1 VALISALWR
10 RLDEPHGLVHGAI
23 SDLEPTPDHPDG
35 AFLLDG
41 AAIGTDSPDDTGP
54 ILGERSDGSW
64 GPVEQDAPRPWSTR
78 FSVVV
83 DSRWQT
89 RSCFVEA
96 LGGDGLDRV
105 TLTVDGL
112 GHWTLDGRD
121 WTELEGCLDVD
132 VSISPLTNTLVVR
145 RLGLEVGEER
155 SIDVAWLDV
164 PSLAVARVTQTYRR
178 EPDGP
183 HGQQYLYADPTY
195 GSFAFTTDP
204 FGVVREYQG
213 LFARVA

>member
-54 ILGERSDGSW
+54 IG
-64 GPVEQDAPRPWSTR
+64 EQDAPQPWSTR

-83 DSRWQT
+83 DTRWQT
-89 RSCFVEA
+89 RSCFVEV

-105 TLTVDGL
+105 TLTADAL

-121 WTELEGCLDVD
+121 WDELEGCLDVD

-183 HGQQYLYADPTY
+183 HGLQYVYADPTY
-195 GSFAFTTDP
+195 GSFAFGTDP

>member
-1 VALISALWR
+1 MALISALWR

-54 ILGERSDGSW
+54 IGEQ
-64 GPVEQDAPRPWSTR
+64 EAPRPWSTR
-78 FSVVV
+78 LSVVV

-89 RSCFVEA
+89 RSSFVEV

-105 TLTVDGL
+105 TLTADAL

-121 WTELEGCLDVD
+121 WAELEGCLDVD

-178 EPDGP
+178 EPDGADGMQFV
-183 HGQQYLYADPTY
+183 HADPTY
-195 GSFAFTTDP
+195 GSFTFTTDP

>member
-1 VALISALWR
+1 MPLISALWR
-10 RLDEPHGLVHGAI
+10 RLDEPHGLAHGAI
-23 SDLEPTPDHPDG
+23 SELEPTPDHPDG

-54 ILGERSDGSW
+54 IG
-64 GPVEQDAPRPWSTR
+64 EQDAPRPWSTR

-83 DSRWQT
+83 DARWQT
-89 RSCFVEA
+89 RSCFVEV

-105 TLTVDGL
+105 TLTADAL

-121 WTELEGCLDVD
+121 WTELEGCHDVD
-132 VSISPLTNTLVVR
+132 VSVSPLTNTLLVR

-155 SIDVAWLDV
+155 SVDVAWLDV
-164 PSLAVARVTQTYRR
+164 PSLAVARVSQTYRR

-183 HGQQYLYADPTY
+183 HGAQYVYADPTY
-195 GSFAFTTDP
+195 GSFTVTVDP
-204 FGVVREYQG
+204 LGVLREYQG

>member
-23 SDLEPTPDHPDG
+23 SRLEPTPDQPDG

-41 AAIGTDSPDDTGP
+41 AAIGTESPDDTGP
-54 ILGERSDGSW
+54 IG
-64 GPVEQDAPRPWSTR
+64 EQDAPRPWSTR

-83 DSRWQT
+83 DARWQT
-89 RSCFVEA
+89 RSCFVEV
-96 LGGDGLDRV
+96 LSTDGLDRV
-105 TLTVDGL
+105 TLTADAL

-121 WTELEGCLDVD
+121 WPDLEGCQDVD

-145 RLGLEVGEER
+145 RLGLGVGEER
-155 SIDVAWLDV
+155 SIEVAWLDV
-164 PSLAVARVTQTYRR
+164 PSLAIARVTQTYRR

-183 HGQQYLYADPTY
+183 HGAQYLYADPTY
-195 GSFAFTTDP
+195 GSFAFTVDP
-204 FGVVREYQG
+204 SGVVREYQG

>member
-1 VALISALWR
+1 MAPISALWR

-23 SDLEPTPDHPDG
+23 SELEPTPDHPDG

-54 ILGERSDGSW
+54 ILGERSDGPG
-64 GPVEQDAPRPWSTR
+64 GPGGQRAPHPWSTR

-83 DSRWQT
+83 DTGWQT
-89 RSCFVEA
+89 RSCFVEV

-105 TLTVDGL
+105 TLTADAG

-121 WTELEGCLDVD
+121 WGELEGCRDVD

-145 RLGLEVGEER
+145 RLSLEVGEER
-155 SIDVAWLDV
+155 SLDVAWLDV

-183 HGQQYLYADPTY
+183 HGAQYVYADPTY
-195 GSFAFTTDP
+195 GSFVFTVDP
-204 FGVVREYQG
+204 LGVVREYQG

>member
-23 SDLEPTPDHPDG
+23 SRLEPTPDQPDG

-54 ILGERSDGSW
+54 ILVERSDGSW
-64 GPVEQDAPRPWSTR
+64 GPVEQEAPRPWSTR

-83 DSRWQT
+83 DARWQT
-89 RSCFVEA
+89 RSCFVEV
-96 LGGDGLDRV
+96 LGADGLDRV
-105 TLTVDGL
+105 TLTADAL

-121 WTELEGCLDVD
+121 WADLEGCQDVD

-155 SIDVAWLDV
+155 SVDVAWLDV

-183 HGQQYLYADPTY
+183 HGAQYVYADPTY
-195 GSFAFTTDP
+195 GSFAFTVDP
-204 FGVVREYQG
+204 SGVVREYQG

>member
-54 ILGERSDGSW
+54 IG
-64 GPVEQDAPRPWSTR
+64 EQDAPRPWSTR

-89 RSCFVEA
+89 RSCFVEV

-105 TLTVDGL
+105 TLTADAL

-121 WTELEGCLDVD
+121 WAELEGCLDVD

-183 HGQQYLYADPTY
+183 HGLEYVYADPTY
-195 GSFAFTTDP
+195 GSFAFSTDP

>member
-1 VALISALWR
+1 VAPISALWR

-23 SDLEPTPDHPDG
+23 SELEPTLDHPDG

-41 AAIGTDSPDDTGP
+41 AAIGTDTPDDTGP
-54 ILGERSDGSW
+54 IGEQRT
-64 GPVEQDAPRPWSTR
+64 PHPWSTR

-83 DSRWQT
+83 DDRWQT
-89 RSCFVEA
+89 RSCFIEV

-105 TLTVDGL
+105 TLTADAL

-121 WTELEGCLDVD
+121 WTELEGCRDVD
-132 VSISPLTNTLVVR
+132 VSISPLTNTLVVL
-145 RLGLEVGEER
+145 RLGLAVGEER
-155 SIDVAWLDV
+155 HLDVAWVDV

-183 HGQQYLYADPTY
+183 RGRQYVYADPTY
-195 GSFAFTTDP
+195 GSFVFTVDP
-204 FGVVREYQG
+204 LGVVLEYQG

>member
-1 VALISALWR
+1 VAPISALWR
-10 RLDEPHGLVHGAI
+10 RLDEPHGLVHGEI
-23 SDLEPTPDHPDG
+23 SEVEPTPDLPDG

-41 AAIGTDSPDDTGP
+41 AAIGTDSGDDTGP
-54 ILGERSDGSW
+54 IG
-64 GPVEQDAPRPWSTR
+64 EQDAPHPWSTR

-83 DSRWQT
+83 DGRWQT
-89 RSCFVEA
+89 RSCFVEV
-96 LGGDGLDRV
+96 LGTDGLDRV
-105 TLTVDGL
+105 TLAADAL

-121 WTELEGCLDVD
+121 WAELEGCHDVD

-155 SIDVAWLDV
+155 HVDVAWLDV
-164 PSLAVARVTQTYRR
+164 PSLAVSRVTQTYRR

-183 HGQQYLYADPTY
+183 HGAQYVYADPTY
-195 GSFAFTTDP
+195 GSFAFTVDP
-204 FGVVREYQG
+204 SGVVREYQG

>member
-1 VALISALWR
+1 VVPISALWR

-23 SDLEPTPDHPDG
+23 SELEPTPDHPDG

-54 ILGERSDGSW
+54 ILGERSDGSR
-64 GPVEQDAPRPWSTR
+64 GPVAQDAPHPWSTR

-83 DSRWQT
+83 DARWET
-89 RSCFVEA
+89 RSCFVEV

-105 TLTVDGL
+105 TLTADAL

-121 WTELEGCLDVD
+121 WAELEGCRDVD

-155 SIDVAWLDV
+155 RLDVAWVDV

-183 HGQQYLYADPTY
+183 HGAQYVYADPTY
-195 GSFAFTTDP
+195 GSFVFTVDAL
-204 FGVVREYQG
+204 GVVREYQG

>member
-1 VALISALWR
+1 MALISALWR

-23 SDLEPTPDHPDG
+23 SELEPTPDHPDG

-54 ILGERSDGSW
+54 IG
-64 GPVEQDAPRPWSTR
+64 EQDAPRPWSTR

-83 DSRWQT
+83 DARWQT
-89 RSCFVEA
+89 RSCFVETI
-96 LGGDGLDRV
+96 GGDGLDRV
-105 TLTVDGL
+105 TLTVDAL

-183 HGQQYLYADPTY
+183 HGPQFVYADPTY
-195 GSFAFTTDP
+195 GSFTFTTDP
-204 FGVVREYQG
+204 SGVVREYQG

>member
-1 VALISALWR
+1 MAPISALWR

-23 SDLEPTPDHPDG
+23 SELEPTPDHPDG

-41 AAIGTDSPDDTGP
+41 AAIGTDAGEDTGP
-54 ILGERSDGSW
+54 IGEQ
-64 GPVEQDAPRPWSTR
+64 EAPRPWSTR

-89 RSCFVEA
+89 RSCFVEV
-96 LGGDGLDRV
+96 LGADGLDRV
-105 TLTVDGL
+105 TLTADAL

-121 WTELEGCLDVD
+121 WADLEGCVDVD
-132 VSISPLTNTLVVR
+132 VSISPLTNTLVVA
-145 RLGLEVGEER
+145 RLGLDVGEER
-155 SIDVAWLDV
+155 SVDVAWLDV

-178 EPDGP
+178 EPDDDA
-183 HGQQYLYADPTY
+183 GQRYVYADPTY
-195 GSFAFTTDP
+195 GSFLFTVDP
-204 FGVVREYQG
+204 RGIVREYQG

>member
-1 VALISALWR
+1 MAPISALWR

-23 SDLEPTPDHPDG
+23 SELEATPDHPDG

-54 ILGERSDGSW
+54 VLAERGDG
-64 GPVEQDAPRPWSTR
+64 GRLAQRPPRPWSTR

-83 DSRWQT
+83 DARWET
-89 RSCFVEA
+89 RSCFVEV

-105 TLTVDGL
+105 TLTADAL
-112 GHWTLDGRD
+112 GRWTLDGRD
-121 WTELEGCLDVD
+121 WADLEGCHDVD

-145 RLGLEVGEER
+145 RLALEVGEER
-155 SIDVAWLDV
+155 RLDVAWLDV

-183 HGQQYLYADPTY
+183 HGAQYVYADPTY
-195 GSFAFTTDP
+195 GSFAFTVDP
-204 FGVVREYQG
+204 LGVVREYQG

>member
-1 VALISALWR
+1 MAPISALWR

-23 SDLEPTPDHPDG
+23 SELEPTPDHPEG
-35 AFLLDG
+35 AVLLDG

-54 ILGERSDGSW
+54 ILGERSGGSP
-64 GPVEQDAPRPWSTR
+64 GPREPHPWSTR

-83 DSRWQT
+83 DARWET
-89 RSCFVEA
+89 RSCFVEV
-96 LGGDGLDRV
+96 LGADGLDRV
-105 TLTVDGL
+105 TLTADGL

-121 WTELEGCLDVD
+121 WADLEGCHDVD

-145 RLGLEVGEER
+145 RLALEVGEER
-155 SIDVAWLDV
+155 RLDVAWLDV

-183 HGQQYLYADPTY
+183 HGAQYVYADPTF
-195 GSFAFTTDP
+195 GSFVFTVDP
-204 FGVVREYQG
+204 LGVVREYQG